1 MFKTITRAKAIPAKR
16 HLFRSWTRE
25 SEVRGRTP
33 YHGATVSI
41 NLYLFFLNLNCE
53 LWKYFCVHVVVL
65 YAPRELWC
73 WVPQQ
78 RYDLET
84 LMKCVCKVL
93 IYYPPK
99 TQHPIMI
106 WRCCS
111 RSWILWGCALHEVK
125 HKHSWMNDFSISN
138 IRMVFRKVKDLI
150 AETCCTLR
158 IVLWFEN
165 ASVTSTC
172 CLVHLMQFFASKAK
186 NWILRRRNCCP
197 WSQLSESQIRARV
210 WAVLAERQ
218 PLQCKSV
225 LLLPA
230 SVRAAGDFR

>member
-1 MFKTITRAKAIPAKR
+1 M
-16 HLFRSWTRE
+16 
-25 SEVRGRTP
+25 
-33 YHGATVSI
+33 
-41 NLYLFFLNLNCE
+41 LY
-53 LWKYFCVHVVVL
+53 VL

-125 HKHSWMNDFSISN
+125 HKHSWMNDFSFSN

-186 NWILRRRNCCP
+186 NWILRRRNCCL

-210 WAVLAERQ
+210 GAVLAERQ
-218 PLQCKSV
+218 PLQCKSI

>member
-1 MFKTITRAKAIPAKR
+1 M
-16 HLFRSWTRE
+16 LS
-25 SEVRGRTP
+25 
-33 YHGATVSI
+33 
-41 NLYLFFLNLNCE
+41 
-53 LWKYFCVHVVVL
+53 VL

-73 WVPQQ
+73 WVPRQ

-150 AETCCTLR
+150 GETCCTLR
-158 IVLWFEN
+158 IVYDLKMHQAQALAAWCTWCSFLLAKQRTEFWDAGTVALDLSFQN
-165 ASVTSTC
+165 HKSARELEQFWLSASHCSVIQSSSLHPC
-172 CLVHLMQFFASKAK
+172 MQRAIFAS
-186 NWILRRRNCCP
+186 NTLNEILRHANYRP
-197 WSQLSESQIRARV
+197 WA
-210 WAVLAERQ
+210 
-218 PLQCKSV
+218 
-225 LLLPA
+225 
-230 SVRAAGDFR
+230 